1 MPDKPRLSQDSS
13 HQFIERVSASDPRNF
28 RRGLQSQKIAR
39 LRSIF
44 ENKAIDLEGIEVWL
58 ARDLQRLLGYSEWRN
73 FQNVIAKAKEACER
87 VGASVDDHFVDVNKV
102 IEKGKGARE
111 EIRDIALTRYACYLI
126 AQNGDPAKSPVA
138 FAQTYFALQTRKQE
152 VLEERLAERERLDAR
167 EKLSQTERELSG
179 VIYERGVD
187 DRGFAVIR
195 SRGDAALFGGH
206 STLDMKHQLGVPASR
221 ALADFLP
228 TVTIKAKDLA
238 AEITNYTVK
247 NTDIRGE
254 AAIGNEHEANNR
266 RVRGALVQSGIN
278 PENLPAEEDIK
289 KVERR
294 RKSEENR
301 LSKNMPCF
309 PKQGEPD

>member
-1 MPDKPRLSQDSS
+1 
-13 HQFIERVSASDPRNF
+13 
-28 RRGLQSQKIAR
+28 
-39 LRSIF
+39 
-44 ENKAIDLEGIEVWL
+44 
-58 ARDLQRLLGYSEWRN
+58 
-73 FQNVIAKAKEACER
+73 
-87 VGASVDDHFVDVNKV
+87 
-102 IEKGKGARE
+102 
-111 EIRDIALTRYACYLI
+111 LI
-126 AQNGDPAKSPVA
+126 AQNGDPVKSPVA

-294 RKSEENR
+294 RKSEEKR
-301 LSKNMPCF
+301 LSKKHALF
-309 PKQGEPD
+309 P